1 MAKNYE
7 SKSFEKAM
15 AELEKIVRAVESGQ
29 VPLAEALSQYEKG
42 IGLISYCQKILSQ
55 AEQKIAKLSKGLDG
69 ELKVEE
75 EKSPPDKSGA
85 NQKKEKQYLAGA

>member
-42 IGLISYCQKILSQ
+42 IGLISYCQRILSQ

-69 ELKVEE
+69 ELKAE
-75 EKSPPDKSGA
+75 EKKAPDD
-85 NQKKEKQYLAGA
+85 LLR